1 MLDISKMYRSENNS
15 AVCDAT
21 PLIPDNVFSC
31 HSLASHM
38 CRPVKQRGS
47 TLFHRSDNKGSFSI
61 AVIALIVVLILILA
75 FAAVMFLPV
84 RSVNF
89 DQSKS
94 VSLVSGVNKLDL
106 KLSLSMGEVRVSY
119 ANLSGQALNLHVV
132 VKGSV
137 GLLMDTNTVSLNFVQ
152 TTSTDTALVNASL
165 NLKDRLLG
173 AANMNVRCNVIIDNS
188 MRSKLDLT
196 TSAGSIIVNSTNATS
211 FDQMDLNAKAG
222 AVRLIV
228 APNVSLNGNISLS
241 SGLGASVLDWKD
253 PLVMHNISVVTS
265 TKAGGVVLN
274 LSQTVPMNKTV
285 SLSGTAQV
293 GGVVLTLGMQ
303 GDIGA
308 SINSSSKLG
317 GVHVGSKVGF
327 TGGDNELRS
336 TNYPAAG
343 NFSMILR
350 ANVGGVEIKALSA
363 PSGL

>member
-1 MLDISKMYRSENNS
+1 
-15 AVCDAT
+15 
-21 PLIPDNVFSC
+21 
-31 HSLASHM
+31 
-38 CRPVKQRGS
+38 
-47 TLFHRSDNKGSFSI
+47 LFHRSDSKGILGI
-61 AVIALIVVLILILA
+61 AVIALIVVVILILA

-84 RSVNF
+84 KSVNF

-94 VSLVSGVNKLDL
+94 VSSVSGVNKLDL
-106 KLSLSMGEVRVSY
+106 KLSMSMGEVRVSY

-132 VKGSV
+132 AKGSS
-137 GLLMDTNTVSLNFVQ
+137 GLLTDTNTVSLNFGE
-152 TTSTDTALVNASL
+152 TTSNDTALVNATV
-165 NLKDRLLG
+165 NVKDRLLG
-173 AANMNVRCNVIIDNS
+173 MANMNVRCNVIIDNS

-196 TSAGSIIVNSTNATS
+196 TSAGSILVNSTNATS
-211 FDQMDLNAKAG
+211 LDQIVMNAKAG
-222 AVRLIV
+222 AVRLVV
-228 APNVSLNGNISLS
+228 AQNVSLNGNISLS
-241 SGLGASVLDWKD
+241 SDLGASALEWKN
-253 PLVMHNISVVTS
+253 PRVMNNISVVTS

-293 GGVVLTLGMQ
+293 GGVVLTLNMQ

-327 TGGDNELRS
+327 TGSDNELRS

-350 ANVGGVEIKALSA
+350 ASVGGVEIKALSA